1 MNTGA
6 LAGRTPRRPS
16 GTGDTMSDLTP
27 VFGILS
33 VFGSL
38 SFLTWVIVDGLRRK
52 HQLRVMAEFH
62 AKLLEKITDGKELA
76 EFMDSPGGNK
86 FIDSISTERTH
97 PAQRILRAVQVGIV
111 LCAAG
116 IGCRV
121 VGWQST
127 IVAREAQEGFV
138 VLGILLLSVGIGY
151 LVSAAASFGLGRSL
165 GVYDPVGQAS
175 R

>member
-1 MNTGA
+1 MG
-6 LAGRTPRRPS
+6 
-16 GTGDTMSDLTP
+16 DLTP
-27 VFGILS
+27 VLGILS

-52 HQLRVMAEFH
+52 AQLRVMSEFH
-62 AKLLEKITDGKELA
+62 NKLLDRINNGKELA
-76 EFMDSPGGNK
+76 DFMDSPGGTK

-97 PAQRILRAVQVGIV
+97 PAQRVLRAVQIGVV

-121 VGWQST
+121 VGWQTT
-127 IVAREAQEGFV
+127 IIEREAAEGFV
-138 VLGILLLSVGIGY
+138 VLGILLLSIGIGY
-151 LVSAAASFGLGRSL
+151 LVSAAASFVLGRGL
-165 GVYDPVGQAS
+165 GVYTAAGETI

>member
-1 MNTGA
+1 
-6 LAGRTPRRPS
+6 
-16 GTGDTMSDLTP
+16 MSDLTP
-27 VFGILS
+27 VLGILS

-52 HQLRVMAEFH
+52 QQLRMMADFH
-62 AKLLEKITDGKELA
+62 NKLLDRINNGKELA
-76 EFMDSPGGNK
+76 EFMDSPGGTK

-97 PAQRILRAVQVGIV
+97 PAQRVLRAVQIGIV

-127 IVAREAQEGFV
+127 IVQREASEGFV
-138 VLGILLLSVGIGY
+138 VLGILLLSIGIGY
-151 LVSAAASFGLGRSL
+151 LVSAAAAFGLGRTL
-165 GVYDPVGQAS
+165 GVYTSGSETA

>member
-1 MNTGA
+1 MG
-6 LAGRTPRRPS
+6 
-16 GTGDTMSDLTP
+16 DLTP
-27 VFGILS
+27 VLAILT
-33 VFGSL
+33 VFGSF

-52 HQLRVMAEFH
+52 QQLRVVADFH
-62 AKLLEKITDGKELA
+62 NKLLDRINSGKDLA
-76 EFMDSPGGNK
+76 EFMDSPGGTK

-97 PAQRILRAVQVGIV
+97 PAQRVLRAIQIGIV

-127 IVAREAQEGFV
+127 IVQREASEGFV
-138 VLGILLLSVGIGY
+138 VLGILRLSVGIGY
-151 LVSAAASFGLGRSL
+151 LVSAAASFGPGRAL
-165 GVYDPVGQAS
+165 GVYTSGSEIA